1 MSVISTFE
9 FYKEEKMPY
18 LYNGMGYPMAECF
31 EEYRL
36 FSNWIISK
44 SQPLFIAYKYFEKLV
59 SKGKIN
65 NITMD
70 ILKIEIYKFI
80 KIEMNKI
87 LEETINHPRIIKFS
101 NDTYFCPDIS
111 YLDIFELYAK
121 SCGEPDDELREK
133 NIGECSIISDSED
146 NAKNERYNR
155 YCDLRQTFIN
165 LMKYDCRI
173 VVIYQKYEDRGFIIN
188 VYNID
193 KVCEKTLKV
202 IDCERGN
209 YETLN
214 MCNYNRH
221 IFYIEDNDIPLD
233 QIRFRFSIINEI
245 QDITVGDTPIRTRD
259 WRIRKSRFKKFM
271 EKMKPIIEY
280 DNEGYTEKYGEFVND
295 RYVLNY
301 TELMNCI

>member
-9 FYKEEKMPY
+9 FYKERTMPK
-18 LYNGMGYPMAECF
+18 LYQGKNYSIAECF

-65 NITMD
+65 KITMD

-80 KIEMNKI
+80 NIEMNKI
-87 LEETINHPRIIKFS
+87 LYETINHPRIKEFS
-101 NDTYFCPDIS
+101 NVNYSLP
-111 YLDIFELYAK
+111 DIFELYAK
-121 SCGEPDDELREK
+121 SCGETDDELREF
-133 NIGECSIISDSED
+133 NIGDCSIISNSVD

-155 YCDLRQTFIN
+155 YCEARQNFIN

-173 VVIYQKYEDRGFIIN
+173 VVIYQKYKDRGFITNI
-188 VYNID
+188 YTID
-193 KVCEKTLKV
+193 KVCDKSLKV
-202 IDCERGN
+202 IDYETGIN
-209 YETLN
+209 ETLN

-221 IFYIEDNDIPLD
+221 IFYIEDDDLSLD
-233 QIRFRFSIINEI
+233 QIKFRFSIIENG
-245 QDITVGDTPIRTRD
+245 DI
-259 WRIRKSRFKKFM
+259 RIIKSRFKRFM

-295 RYVLNY
+295 RYLLNY
-301 TELMNCI
+301 TELMNCK